1 MTESQ
6 EPKNYKHHRFDSDL
20 QFDSWME
27 PCISSIS
34 TILTINTFTES
45 NQLAHIKPIN
55 QELSATQINIH
66 LRNVI
71 HTNEH
76 D

>member
-6 EPKNYKHHRFDSDL
+6 EPKIYKHHRIDSDL

-45 NQLAHIKPIN
+45 NQLAHIIKAN
-55 QELSATQINIH
+55 QSRTVCNPNKH
-66 LRNVI
+66 SS
-71 HTNEH
+71 
-76 D
+76 